1 MTDID
6 LQDTDPAEA
15 SGKAATLIESLPWLR
30 RFSDQII
37 VIKYGGNAMV
47 SDELQDAFAAD
58 IAYLRYV
65 GVKPVVVHGGGPQIS
80 SMLDRLAIPSE
91 FKGGYRVTST
101 EAISV
106 VRMVLTG
113 QINPQLVAKIN
124 AHGPHATG
132 LSGEDAGLFGGRR
145 RGVIVD
151 GVQHDLGR
159 VGDVVEVDPQQVHDQ
174 LAAGRIPVVSSIAPD
189 LDHPGHSLN
198 VNADAAA
205 AALAI
210 ALGAAKLVVLTDVPG
225 LYADWPNRD
234 SLVSH
239 LTTDRAA
246 RDAAEARIG
255 HDPEDAGVP
264 GRGRGRR
271 RDGGDHR
278 RARAALGAR
287 GDLHQQGN
295 RNGSGARMSWQDDAG
310 RDLVR
315 SFGPRMAMF
324 VRGEG
329 AYLWDA
335 DGRRYLDFLAGIAVN
350 SLGHAHPVFVEAIA
364 NQAATLAHVSN
375 YFATP
380 PQLELASRLKRLAGT
395 GDSGRVY
402 FGNSGAEANEAAFK
416 LARLHGAA
424 TNGGPG
430 ARGSSP

>member
-1 MTDID
+1 MSDID
-6 LQDTDPAEA
+6 LQDTDPGEA
-15 SGKAATLIESLPWLR
+15 SSKAATLIESLPWLR
-30 RFSDQII
+30 RFSDQVI

-124 AHGPHATG
+124 AHGPNATG

-151 GVQHDLGR
+151 GVHHDLGR

-174 LAAGRIPVVSSIAPD
+174 LAAGRIPVISSIAPD

-239 LTTDRAA
+239 LTTTELRTMLPKLESGMIPKMQACLDAVEGGVETAA
-246 RDAAEARIG
+246 II
-255 HDPEDAGVP
+255 
-264 GRGRGRR
+264 
-271 RDGGDHR
+271 
-278 RARAALGAR
+278 
-287 GDLHQQGN
+287 
-295 RNGSGARMSWQDDAG
+295 
-310 RDLVR
+310 
-315 SFGPRMAMF
+315 
-324 VRGEG
+324 
-329 AYLWDA
+329 
-335 DGRRYLDFLAGIAVN
+335 DGRVPHSVLAEIFTSKGIGTEVV
-350 SLGHAHPVFVEAIA
+350 LG
-364 NQAATLAHVSN
+364 
-375 YFATP
+375 
-380 PQLELASRLKRLAGT
+380 
-395 GDSGRVY
+395 
-402 FGNSGAEANEAAFK
+402 
-416 LARLHGAA
+416 
-424 TNGGPG
+424 
-430 ARGSSP
+430 